1 MVGNWALE
9 LAEMGSFT
17 KLLYVEAVGFSNTIH
32 ITIIV
37 IIYIKGGGGG
47 GEEGALKS
55 MEMAET
61 LRGRED
67 CGSECI
73 SCSSPDL

>member
-37 IIYIKGGGGG
+37 IIYIMEGG

>member
-37 IIYIKGGGGG
+37 IIYIKGGGR
-47 GEEGALKS
+47 GA
-55 MEMAET
+55 
-61 LRGRED
+61 RRV
-67 CGSECI
+67 
-73 SCSSPDL
+73 P

>member
-1 MVGNWALE
+1 
-9 LAEMGSFT
+9 MGSFT

-37 IIYIKGGGGG
+37 IIYIKEGGGRGG
-47 GEEGALKS
+47 CPKEH
-55 MEMAET
+55 EMAET
-61 LRGRED
+61 LCGRED